1 MRREKRVSGCAEV
14 WAEWAEESDG
24 WRVLVHL
31 VLPSKESSGATNRV
45 QSNTGTTGVLVRAQI
60 AERGGVGPSCASC
73 LTEEERTSALDRGK
87 PITFRN
93 KRKSFPDR
101 RIY

>member
-1 MRREKRVSGCAEV
+1 M
-14 WAEWAEESDG
+14 
-24 WRVLVHL
+24 VHL

-87 PITFRN
+87 PITFGN
-93 KRKSFPDR
+93 KRNGFQ
-101 RIY
+101 RIGDKKRGTRSVPLVYEQQW